1 MFLLLAGGLLVIL
14 FAVVIAVVSSVVSA
28 VAADTDEMIE
38 GTSYALFIV
47 MKKRGNRR
55 GSSVSFLNKKER
67 RKWKAD

>member
-1 MFLLLAGGLLVIL
+1 
-14 FAVVIAVVSSVVSA
+14 
-28 VAADTDEMIE
+28 MIE
-38 GTSYALFIV
+38 GTSSALFIV